1 MKNASWHTLSMLLAT
16 SALCSA
22 AGTAADDLI
31 TELPGSEVRLH
42 VEDGQEVIMVSYLLL
57 YPTGNAV
64 FRAWS
69 CPTCTRVI

>member
-42 VEDGQEVIMVSYLLL
+42 VEDGQVIMVSYLLL

-64 FRAWS
+64 CRDWS